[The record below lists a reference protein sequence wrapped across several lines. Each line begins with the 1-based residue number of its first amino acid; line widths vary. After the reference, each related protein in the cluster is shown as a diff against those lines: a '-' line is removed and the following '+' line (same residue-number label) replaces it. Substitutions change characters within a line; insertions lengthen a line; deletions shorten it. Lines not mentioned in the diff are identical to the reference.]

1 MTWNHPVTVRC
12 RILIWGA
19 FALSFK
25 QKDEAISEEY
35 SLVFCISFLKENKAY
50 YGQCGFPLKLFVE
63 TIRFLHNYLV
73 TKKEQM
79 LPSFYH
85 QNGANFSSSNLKCK
99 NRVST
104 IYRFGCRFSTYDMK
118 TSKRI
123 FNTLCPSFASLWW
136 W

>member
-1 MTWNHPVTVRC
+1 MIDMESPCHCTVRC

-35 SLVFCISFLKENKAY
+35 SLVFCIFFLKENKAY

-104 IYRFGCRFSTYDMK
+104 IYRFSTCDMK
-118 TSKRI
+118 TRSD
-123 FNTLCPSFASLWW
+123 SLKPKLFGIQIW
-136 W
+136 